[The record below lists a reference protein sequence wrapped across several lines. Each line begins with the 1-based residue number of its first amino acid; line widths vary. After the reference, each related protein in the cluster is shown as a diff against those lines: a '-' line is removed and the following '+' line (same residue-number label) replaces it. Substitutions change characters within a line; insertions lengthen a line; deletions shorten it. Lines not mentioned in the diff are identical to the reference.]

1 MIISAVNA
9 QQLEI
14 MIICVHAAVQTAGG
28 LMKHAAVLHETPE
41 LITLRPQPAVRNI
54 VLNHCWQTASDIS
67 RTTQAVEMRKLND
80 CSHQQASTNQKVGG
94 TIPAAQ
100 TPLGNTLTPGFS
112 VML

>member
-1 MIISAVNA
+1 
-9 QQLEI
+9 
-14 MIICVHAAVQTAGG
+14 
-28 LMKHAAVLHETPE
+28 MKHAAVLHETPE
-41 LITLRPQPAVRNI
+41 LITLRPQPAVTNI
-54 VLNHCWQTASDIS
+54 VLNHCWQTASETI
-67 RTTQAVEMRKLND
+67 ND